1 MPRTVAFTLLALVL
15 SVPTP
20 AFQRARKGKS
30 TRNRTP
36 IIRSFVSSNTVVEF
50 CPFYQGSVGCGTSN
64 SRVTLRVEARDR
76 DNDELSYQYSVG
88 FGDIEGE
95 GSTVIWDIKRL
106 GKHTARI
113 EVSDPRGGRSSSTLS
128 VEVIPCGECH
138 PPRPWLEV
146 VCPKDVTEGETAVF
160 EAKINGDDYDG
171 TRRRIFLW
179 RHSLGKRITEP
190 EGPTLRIQALG
201 FPGEMITATVRVL
214 GLEPT
219 ISSEASCRTKI
230 VKQVQRAPQNVR
242 NS

>member
-1 MPRTVAFTLLALVL
+1 MLRTVSFALVALVL
-15 SVPTP
+15 ILPSFG
-20 AFQRARKGKS
+20 FQRARKGKS

-50 CPFYQGSVGCGTSN
+50 CPFYHGGVGCGTSN
-64 SRVTLRVEARDR
+64 SRVTLRVEARDQ
-76 DNDELSYQYSVG
+76 DNDELSYHYSVG

-106 GKHTARI
+106 GKHTAKV
-113 EVSDPRGGRSSSTLS
+113 EVRDSRGGRSSSTLS
-128 VEVIPCGECH
+128 VEVISCGECH

-146 VCPKDVTEGETAVF
+146 VCPKDVSEGETAVF
-160 EAKINGDDYDG
+160 EAKINGDDYYG
-171 TRRRIFLW
+171 KRRRIFLW
-179 RHSLGKRITEP
+179 RHSMGKRINEP

-214 GLEPT
+214 GLDPT

-230 VKQVQRAPQNVR
+230 IKQVQRAQ
-242 NS
+242 